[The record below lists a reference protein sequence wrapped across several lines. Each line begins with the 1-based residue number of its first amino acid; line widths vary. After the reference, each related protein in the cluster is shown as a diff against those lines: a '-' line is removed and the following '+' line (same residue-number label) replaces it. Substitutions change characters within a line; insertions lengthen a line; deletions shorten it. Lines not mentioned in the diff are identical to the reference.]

1 MMNINISSSSSD
13 NNIDNHN
20 EHNHDLKI
28 YNKKDFKTF
37 NNPEESN
44 TNTQSSIM
52 PKSREKL
59 RISDAALSQ
68 ITPKSATSQSAHSK
82 TMFKDNKTT
91 MTPKMVNII
100 KSLEFKEKD
109 MRVNVIMEQQKNIET
124 SKDFEN

>member
-44 TNTQSSIM
+44 TNT
-52 PKSREKL
+52 
-59 RISDAALSQ
+59 
-68 ITPKSATSQSAHSK
+68 
-82 TMFKDNKTT
+82 
-91 MTPKMVNII
+91 
-100 KSLEFKEKD
+100 
-109 MRVNVIMEQQKNIET
+109 
-124 SKDFEN
+124 